1 MHQSESL
8 AQYVSY
14 GRHYFRHFFYIYR
27 TPPMQEMGV
36 PVQASSIMDS
46 RIELHIKEDIFPQ
59 GYEVNE
65 NYSEEDTFI

>member
-1 MHQSESL
+1 
-8 AQYVSY
+8 
-14 GRHYFRHFFYIYR
+14 
-27 TPPMQEMGV
+27 MQEMGV